1 MIHQLSGFWLYNEN
15 DDTRIDTRY
24 CSGRV
29 RAVGCPSTD
38 GDLRPADRDSYGYV
52 YV

>member
-29 RAVGCPSTD
+29 RAVGCPSA
-38 GDLRPADRDSYGYV
+38 GCDSYGYP
-52 YV
+52 YVGRRADA